1 MPSAWSNW
9 KYKKGI
15 NVDFRCKSLQ
25 PQPEDSF
32 PRKTPTAFVPADLTT
47 LHCFICKLQA
57 LKTPSNRCFMRRPSK
72 TAFPTKKQSLLLDN
86 NENRNSS
93 LGNIILKSDFPTNH
107 TQLVSNAMFLSDYGI
122 PADFLPVSILWVS
135 VLPQQQQKKG
145 NKTPSWSYI
154 GGR

>member
-9 KYKKGI
+9 KYRNELMWTLDANPCNHNLKIAFQGKHQ
-15 NVDFRCKSLQ
+15 Q
-25 PQPEDSF
+25 P
-32 PRKTPTAFVPADLTT
+32 FVPADLTT

-72 TAFPTKKQSLLLDN
+72 IAFPTKKQSLLLDN

-107 TQLVSNAMFLSDYGI
+107 TQIVSYAMFLSDYGI
-122 PADFLPVSILWVS
+122 PADFLPVSILWFS
-135 VLPQQQQKKG
+135 LLPQQQQKKG